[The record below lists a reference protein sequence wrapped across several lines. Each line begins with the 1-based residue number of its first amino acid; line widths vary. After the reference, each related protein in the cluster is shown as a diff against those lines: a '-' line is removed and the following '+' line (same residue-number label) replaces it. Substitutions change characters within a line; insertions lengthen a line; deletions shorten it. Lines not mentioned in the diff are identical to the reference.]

1 MTKPMLEALY
11 GRETSRH
18 PVWFFRQAGR
28 YLPEF
33 QTIRAETDF
42 LGVCRNPVKAAEVTI
57 QPLRRFDLDAA
68 IIFSDILFPLSV
80 TGQHLTYTA
89 GRGPVLTPAIRSEA
103 DFAILKMPQFLFAL
117 ECVGEAIER
126 VKARLHPHQ
135 TMVGFAGAPFTVASY
150 MVEGEGSRQY
160 TEIKRLAFRE
170 PRLLTRILDFLVT
183 LTAQYIEIQVKAGA
197 EVIVLFDSWAGNLS
211 PQDYQLWA
219 LPPLRRLL
227 DAIRCHGVPVVYY
240 PGSNSEVLLQL
251 GGLDLQG
258 LAVDWRTSLRHADRL
273 LRDAGQSCHLQGN
286 LDPQILMGDREL
298 IRSRVRHILDEAALL
313 HPRRHIFNVGH
324 GLLPHI
330 PIQGVEWA
338 VEAVRQWKAPGV

>member
-1 MTKPMLEALY
+1 MTKPVLDALH
-11 GRETSRH
+11 GRETLRH

-33 QTIRAETDF
+33 QTIRADTDF
-42 LGVCRNPVKAAEVTI
+42 LSVCRSPAKAAEVTI

-80 TGQHLTYTA
+80 TGQQLTYTA

-103 DFAILKMPQFLFAL
+103 DFAILKVPQFLFGL

-126 VKARLHPHQ
+126 VRSRLHPHQ
-135 TMVGFAGAPFTVASY
+135 AMIGFAGAPFTVASY
-150 MVEGEGSRQY
+150 MVEGEGSRHY
-160 TEIKRLAFRE
+160 TEIKRMAFRN
-170 PRLLTRILDFLVT
+170 PQLLTRILDFLVQ
-183 LTAQYIEIQVKAGA
+183 LTIDYVEIQLKAGA

-211 PQDYQLWA
+211 PLDYKLWA
-219 LPPLRRLL
+219 LPHLQRVVQG
-227 DAIRCHGVPVVYY
+227 IRQHGVPVVYY

-251 GGLDLQG
+251 GGLDVQAV
-258 LAVDWRTSLRHADRL
+258 AVDWRTSLRHAARL
-273 LRDAGQSCHLQGN
+273 LQEAGQPCHLQGN
-286 LDPQILMGDREL
+286 LDPQILMGDQDL
-298 IRSRVRHILDEAALL
+298 IRSRVRQILDEHVLL

-330 PIQGVEWA
+330 PVQGVEWA
-338 VEAVRQWKAPGV
+338 VEAVRQWQAPGL